1 MAYIMYLLYPVN
13 HVGPIVS
20 GRSVPRQTERAA
32 DSDLGMTGGH
42 EAEASRP
49 FWNWSSI
56 SLEPGPGL
64 LLASTHNNAT
74 TAGPNCSGGT
84 VT

>member
-1 MAYIMYLLYPVN
+1 MAYISNSHILTMLDP
-13 HVGPIVS
+13 VS

-42 EAEASRP
+42 EAVEASRP

-56 SLEPGPGL
+56 SLDSGARNIINTTDTSCRGL
-64 LLASTHNNAT
+64 AGLAL
-74 TAGPNCSGGT
+74 P
-84 VT
+84 

>member
-1 MAYIMYLLYPVN
+1 MAYTSNSDILTMLDP
-13 HVGPIVS
+13 VS
-20 GRSVPRQTERAA
+20 GRSVPLRTECTA

-42 EAEASRP
+42 EAVEASRP

-64 LLASTHNNAT
+64 LLSSAHNNAT
-74 TAGPNCSGGT
+74 TGTNCSGGT

>member
-1 MAYIMYLLYPVN
+1 MAYTSNSYILTMLDP
-13 HVGPIVS
+13 VS
-20 GRSVPRQTERAA
+20 GRSVPRQTECAA

-42 EAEASRP
+42 EAVEASRP

-64 LLASTHNNAT
+64 LLSSAHNNASIGT
-74 TAGPNCSGGT
+74 NCSGGT